1 MSTTTAPKR
10 KATTAAPPADETPK
24 PGSSTSSPP
33 VGIRKLNIGAVAAK
47 PASTKTA
54 YPVLADTTGD
64 IAKLAGDI
72 LDESAELEALE
83 GSIGAKKG
91 ELRSLALAQYFPLH
105 RGKGE
110 IPTSLIAL
118 SADGREVTVQFKNSY
133 KVMPDESA
141 VAPILGDERT
151 ARFLRQ
157 KLGFKIE
164 GDKIPEDALEPIYE
178 GLVALF
184 AEHGAQ
190 AALTGAQGIVPT
202 KDFHTLRHTQLTEEE
217 NRAFDLAC
225 PIQVAVGT
233 KGRAEKAK

>member
-1 MSTTTAPKR
+1 MSTTTTAKR
-10 KATTAAPPADETPK
+10 KAASAAPPAATETPK
-24 PGSSTSSPP
+24 P
-33 VGIRKLNIGAVAAK
+33 GIRKLNIGAVAAK

-157 KLGFKIE
+157 KIGFKIE

-184 AEHGAQ
+184 AEHRAQ
-190 AALTGAQGIVPT
+190 VALTGTQGIVPT
-202 KDFHTLRHTQLTEEE
+202 KDFHTLRHTQLTEDE

-233 KGRAEKAK
+233 KGRGEKAR

>member
-10 KATTAAPPADETPK
+10 KAAPAAPPAATETPK
-24 PGSSTSSPP
+24 P
-33 VGIRKLNIGAVAAK
+33 GIRKLNIGAVAAK

-54 YPVLADTTGD
+54 YPVLTDTSGD

-110 IPTSLIAL
+110 IPTSLIAR

-157 KLGFKIE
+157 KIGFKIE

-190 AALTGAQGIVPT
+190 AALTGTQGIVPT

-225 PIQVAVGT
+225 PIQVSVGT
-233 KGRAEKAK
+233 KGRGEKAR